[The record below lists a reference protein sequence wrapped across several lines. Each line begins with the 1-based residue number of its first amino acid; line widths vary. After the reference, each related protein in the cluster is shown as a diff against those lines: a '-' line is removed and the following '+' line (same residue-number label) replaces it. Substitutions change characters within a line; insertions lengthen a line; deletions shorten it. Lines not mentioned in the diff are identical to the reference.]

1 MLDIANML
9 HQANE
14 SQRRRDLEALL
25 TGMYRRVLDL
35 LDSAQGKPA
44 DSDEVRDFHYAV
56 QRFQEVA
63 DGAGLTRLDFGR
75 IVETARRAIDIEKMR
90 RAGMPTSAIDKLL
103 RSNPTDVRET
113 VGYSVAG
120 K

>member
-9 HQANE
+9 HEANE

-44 DSDEVRDFHYAV
+44 DSDEVRDFHYAA

-63 DGAGLTRLDFGR
+63 DDAGMTKRDCGR
-75 IVETARRAIDIEKMR
+75 IMETARRAIDVEKMR
-90 RAGMPTSAIDKLL
+90 RAGMPDSAINKLL
-103 RSNPTDVRET
+103 RSNPADVRET
-113 VGYSVAG
+113 VCYSVAG